1 MKKTLILL
9 AITVPIISFSQNL
22 KDLKNKAE
30 KTVTQPTKPTSAFTE
45 EEAGKALREALKI
58 GAEKGAALVNQTDGY
73 FGNPKI
79 KIPLPPDAQQKEQKL
94 RGMGLNKEVDD
105 AILSINRAA
114 EDAGSKAKDI
124 FIKAIQNMSIT
135 DALQIV
141 NGKENAGTE
150 YLKKQT
156 TIELQKEFKPVIQAS
171 LDKVGATQHYGKI
184 VTAYNKI
191 PGVQK
196 LNPDLADY
204 VTEKAIDGLFAMV
217 QEEELKIRKDPVARA
232 TELLKKV
239 FGKG

>member
-1 MKKTLILL
+1 MKSLIIILMAL
-9 AITVPIISFSQNL
+9 SPILVTAQNL

-30 KTVTQPTKPTSAFTE
+30 QKVAQPASKTNFTE
-45 EEAGKALREALKI
+45 EEAAKALREALKQ
-58 GAEKGAALVNQTDGY
+58 GAEKGAALVSKADGY

-79 KIPLPPDAQQKEQKL
+79 KIPLPPDAQQKEQKI
-94 RGMGLNKEVDD
+94 RSMGLNKEVDD

-114 EDAGSKAKDI
+114 EDAGAKAKDI
-124 FIKAIQNMSIT
+124 FVKSIQNMT
-135 DALQIV
+135 VKDAIAIV
-141 NGKENAGTE
+141 KGNDNAGTE

-156 TIELQKEFKPVIQAS
+156 TEALKAEFKPVIQTS

-204 VTEKAIDGLFAMV
+204 VTQKAIEGLFVMV
-217 QEEELKIRKDPVARA
+217 QEEEAKIRKDPAARA

-239 FGKG
+239 FGKN

>member
-1 MKKTLILL
+1 MKSLIIILMAL
-9 AITVPIISFSQNL
+9 SPILVTAQNL

-30 KTVTQPTKPTSAFTE
+30 QKVAQPASKTNFTE
-45 EEAGKALREALKI
+45 EEAAKALREALKQ
-58 GAEKGAALVNQTDGY
+58 GAEKGAALVSKTDGY

-79 KIPLPPDAQQKEQKL
+79 KIPLPPDAQQKEQKI
-94 RGMGLNKEVDD
+94 RSTGLNKEVDD

-114 EDAGSKAKDI
+114 EDAGAKAKDI
-124 FIKAIQNMSIT
+124 FVKAIQNMT
-135 DALQIV
+135 VKDAIAIV
-141 NGKENAGTE
+141 KGNDNAGTE

-156 TIELQKEFKPVIQAS
+156 TEALKAEFKPVIQTS

-204 VTEKAIDGLFAMV
+204 VTQKAIEGLFVMV
-217 QEEELKIRKDPVARA
+217 QEEEAKIRKDPAARA

-239 FGKG
+239 FGKN

>member
-1 MKKTLILL
+1 MKTWILL
-9 AITVPIISFSQNL
+9 ASILLSMPSLGQHL

-30 KTVTQPTKPTSAFTE
+30 KKLNENHSESAYSQD
-45 EEAGKALREALKI
+45 EAAQALKDALRI
-58 GAEKGAALVNQTDGY
+58 GAEKGSQLVNKTDGY

-94 RGMGLNKEVDD
+94 RAMGLNKDVDD

-114 EDAGSKAKDI
+114 EDAGAKAKDI
-124 FIKAIQNMSIT
+124 FVKAIQNMTISDAIT
-135 DALQIV
+135 IV
-141 NGKENAGTE
+141 KGNENAGTE

-156 TIELQKEFKPVIQAS
+156 TSALQAEFKPVIQAS

-204 VTEKAIDGLFAMV
+204 VTQKAIEGLFVMV
-217 QEEELKIRKDPVARA
+217 QEEEAKIRKDPAARA
-232 TELLKKV
+232 TEILKKV

>member
-1 MKKTLILL
+1 MKKWLFIYAMLL
-9 AITVPIISFSQNL
+9 TWPLLGQNL

-30 KTVTQPTKPTSAFTE
+30 KKLTE
-45 EEAGKALREALKI
+45 NKSEGGLSQEEAAQGLREALRI
-58 GAEKGAALVNQTDGY
+58 GAEKGVQLVSKTDGY

-94 RGMGLNKEVDD
+94 RNMGLNKEVDD

-124 FIKAIQNMSIT
+124 FVKAIQQMSVN
-135 DALQIV
+135 DAIQIV
-141 NGKENAGTE
+141 KGSENAGTE
-150 YLKKQT
+150 YLNKQT
-156 TIELQKEFKPVIQAS
+156 SAALQQEFKPIIQSS

-196 LNPDLADY
+196 LNPDLADF
-204 VTEKAIDGLFAMV
+204 VTQQAIEGLFKMV
-217 QEEELKIRKDPVARA
+217 AEEELNIRKNPAARA
-232 TELLKKV
+232 SEILKKV
-239 FGKG
+239 FGQN

>member
-1 MKKTLILL
+1 MKSLIIILMAL
-9 AITVPIISFSQNL
+9 SPILVTAQNL

-30 KTVTQPTKPTSAFTE
+30 QKVAQPESKTNFTE
-45 EEAGKALREALKI
+45 EEAAKALREALKQ
-58 GAEKGAALVNQTDGY
+58 GAEKGAALVSKTDGY

-79 KIPLPPDAQQKEQKL
+79 KIPLPPDAQQKEQKI
-94 RGMGLNKEVDD
+94 RSMGLNKEVDD

-114 EDAGSKAKDI
+114 EDAGAKAKDI
-124 FIKAIQNMSIT
+124 FVKAIQNMT
-135 DALQIV
+135 VKDAIAIV
-141 NGKENAGTE
+141 KGNDNAGTE

-156 TIELQKEFKPVIQAS
+156 TEALKAEFKPVIQTS

-184 VTAYNKI
+184 ITAYNKI

-204 VTEKAIDGLFAMV
+204 VTQKAIEGLFVMV
-217 QEEELKIRKDPVARA
+217 QEEEAKIRKDPAARA

-239 FGKG
+239 FGKN

>member
-1 MKKTLILL
+1 MKRFIIILMAL
-9 AITVPIISFSQNL
+9 SPILVTAQNL

-30 KTVTQPTKPTSAFTE
+30 QRVAQPDSKTNFTE
-45 EEAGKALREALKI
+45 EEAAKALREALKQ
-58 GAEKGAALVNQTDGY
+58 GAEKGAALVSKTDGY

-79 KIPLPPDAQQKEQKL
+79 KIPLPPDAQQKEQKI
-94 RGMGLNKEVDD
+94 RSMGLNKEVDD

-114 EDAGSKAKDI
+114 EDAGAKAKDI
-124 FIKAIQNMSIT
+124 FVKAIQNMT
-135 DALQIV
+135 VKDAIAIV
-141 NGKENAGTE
+141 KGNDNAGTE

-156 TIELQKEFKPVIQAS
+156 TAALQAEFKPVIQTS

-204 VTEKAIDGLFAMV
+204 VTQKAIEGLFVMV
-217 QEEELKIRKDPVARA
+217 QEEEAKIRKDPAARA

-239 FGKG
+239 FGKS

>member
-1 MKKTLILL
+1 MKKIIFAFAILAPAL
-9 AITVPIISFSQNL
+9 CHSQNL
-22 KDLKNKAE
+22 KDLKNKASQS
-30 KTVTQPTKPTSAFTE
+30 VSKPSNENPFTE
-45 EEAGKALREALKI
+45 EEAARALKEALKQ
-58 GAEKGAALVNQTDGY
+58 GAEKGASLVSKADGY

-79 KIPLPPDAQQKEQKL
+79 KIPLPPDARQKEQKI
-94 RGMGLNKEVDD
+94 RSMGLDKEVDD

-114 EDAGSKAKDI
+114 EDAGAKAKDI
-124 FIKAIQNMSIT
+124 FVKAIQNMTVSDAIT
-135 DALQIV
+135 IV
-141 NGKENAGTE
+141 KGNENAGTE

-156 TIELQKEFKPVIQAS
+156 TTALQAEFKPVIQAS

-204 VTEKAIDGLFAMV
+204 VTQKAIEGLFVMV
-217 QEEELKIRKDPVARA
+217 QEEEAKIRKDPTARA
-232 TELLKKV
+232 TEILKKV

>member
-1 MKKTLILL
+1 MKSLIIILMAL
-9 AITVPIISFSQNL
+9 SPILVTAQNL

-30 KTVTQPTKPTSAFTE
+30 QKVAQPESKTNFTE
-45 EEAGKALREALKI
+45 EEAAKALREALKQ
-58 GAEKGAALVNQTDGY
+58 GAEKGAALVSKTDGY

-79 KIPLPPDAQQKEQKL
+79 KIPLPPDAQQKEQKI
-94 RGMGLNKEVDD
+94 RSMGLNKEVDD

-114 EDAGSKAKDI
+114 EDAGAKAKDI
-124 FIKAIQNMSIT
+124 FVKAIQNMT
-135 DALQIV
+135 VKDAIAIV
-141 NGKENAGTE
+141 KGNDNAGTE

-156 TIELQKEFKPVIQAS
+156 TEALKAEFKPVIQTS

-204 VTEKAIDGLFAMV
+204 VTQKAIEGLFVMV
-217 QEEELKIRKDPVARA
+217 QEEEAKIRKDPAARA

-239 FGKG
+239 FGKN